1 MNSLLCYVIINKEF
15 QGEKGVFCL
24 NTYILQSNNKYF
36 GLNSKQNKIDV
47 NKDLFKLQKKYL
59 NTTLFNFYNKQISQ
73 YLKLYKPLYKQIL
86 RKIDQRDK
94 MLKQYPTLGKY
105 LQSQEGMPKTILA
118 FDNLVVSITQ
128 SVTQIPK
135 LRLHENPFDQTIIH
149 THQLMLQVANRADAQ
164 VEQIPNFKLTLFFSV
179 LSNLNGNK
187 DSKLLRKYLQ
197 EIYLT
202 LSSEPKRTEFIYDL
216 VQNTQLTAPQKQAL
230 LKNNFNNYLIKHSSW
245 QQINKSKVTNK
256 MIKIIL

>member
-1 MNSLLCYVIINKEF
+1 MIF
-15 QGEKGVFCL
+15 L

-36 GLNSKQNKIDV
+36 YLKSKQNKVNI
-47 NKDLFKLQKKYL
+47 NKDLFKLQQQYL
-59 NTTLFNFYNKQISQ
+59 NKTLFNFYNKKISQ

-94 MLKQYPTLGKY
+94 MLKQYPTLRKY
-105 LQSQEGMPKTILA
+105 LPLQEGTPKTILA
-118 FDNLVVSITQ
+118 FDNLVVSTTQ
-128 SVTQIPK
+128 LVIKIPK
-135 LRLHENPFDQTIIH
+135 LRLHENPFDQAIIH

-164 VEQIPNFKLTLFFSV
+164 VEQIPNFKFTLFFSV
-179 LSNLNGNK
+179 LSNLNDNK

-216 VQNTQLTAPQKQAL
+216 VQNTQLTAAQKQVL
-230 LKNNFNNYLIKHSSW
+230 LKDNDFNNYLIKHTGW
-245 QQINKSKVTNK
+245 QQISQNKVTDK

>member
-1 MNSLLCYVIINKEF
+1 MIKREF
-15 QGEKGVFCL
+15 QGEKGMIFL

-36 GLNSKQNKIDV
+36 CLNSQQKKIDI
-47 NKDLFKLQKKYL
+47 NKDLFKLRKQYL

-94 MLKQYPTLGKY
+94 MLKQYPKLKKY
-105 LQSQEGMPKTILA
+105 LQNRNGLQIPKIILA
-118 FDNLVVSITQ
+118 FDHLVVSTAQLI
-128 SVTQIPK
+128 TQIPK
-135 LRLHENPFDQTIIH
+135 LRLHENPFDQTIVH
-149 THQLMLQVANRADAQ
+149 THQLMLQVANRADKQ
-164 VEQIPNFKLTLFFSV
+164 VEQIPNFKFTLFFSV
-179 LSNLNGNK
+179 LSSLNSNK

-216 VQNTQLTAPQKQAL
+216 VQNTQLTAAQKQAL
-230 LKNNFNNYLIKHSSW
+230 LKDNDFNNYLIKHTGW
-245 QQINKSKVTNK
+245 QQISQNKVTNK

>member
-1 MNSLLCYVIINKEF
+1 MIFLH
-15 QGEKGVFCL
+15 
-24 NTYILQSNNKYF
+24 TYILQSNNKYF
-36 GLNSKQNKIDV
+36 CLNSKQNKINI
-47 NKDLFKLQKKYL
+47 NKDLFKLQKQYL
-59 NTTLFNFYNKQISQ
+59 NTTLFNFYNKKISQ

-94 MLKQYPTLGKY
+94 MLKQYPTLRKY
-105 LQSQEGMPKTILA
+105 LQNRNGLQIPKIILA
-118 FDNLVVSITQ
+118 FDHLVVSAAQLI
-128 SVTQIPK
+128 TQIPK
-135 LRLHENPFDQTIIH
+135 LRLHENPFDKTIVH
-149 THQLMLQVANRADAQ
+149 THQLMLQVANRADTQ

-179 LSNLNGNK
+179 LSNLNSNK

-216 VQNTQLTAPQKQAL
+216 VQNTQLTAAQKQAL
-230 LKNNFNNYLIKHSSW
+230 LKDNDFNNYLIKHTGW
-245 QQINKSKVTNK
+245 QQISQSKVTNK

>member
-47 NKDLFKLQKKYL
+47 NKDLFKLQKQYL
-59 NTTLFNFYNKQISQ
+59 NKALFNFYNKQISQ

-94 MLKQYPTLGKY
+94 MLKQYPTLKKREG
-105 LQSQEGMPKTILA
+105 LQIPKTIVA
-118 FDNLVVSITQ
+118 FNHLVVSATQLVIQIT
-128 SVTQIPK
+128 K
-135 LRLHENPFDQTIIH
+135 LRLHENPFDQTIVH

-164 VEQIPNFKLTLFFSV
+164 VEQIPNFKFTLFFSV
-179 LSNLNGNK
+179 LSNLNSNK

-216 VQNTQLTAPQKQAL
+216 VQNTQLTAAQKQAL
-230 LKNNFNNYLIKHSSW
+230 LKDNDFNNYLIKHTGW
-245 QQINKSKVTNK
+245 QQINKNKVTDK

>member
-1 MNSLLCYVIINKEF
+1 MIF
-15 QGEKGVFCL
+15 L

-36 GLNSKQNKIDV
+36 YLKSKQNKVNI
-47 NKDLFKLQKKYL
+47 NKDLFKLQQQYL
-59 NTTLFNFYNKQISQ
+59 NKTLFNFYNKKISQ

-94 MLKQYPTLGKY
+94 MLKQYPTLRKY
-105 LQSQEGMPKTILA
+105 LPLQEGTPKTILA
-118 FDNLVVSITQ
+118 FDNLVVSATQ
-128 SVTQIPK
+128 LVTQIPK
-135 LRLHENPFDQTIIH
+135 LRLHENPFDQAIIH

-164 VEQIPNFKLTLFFSV
+164 VEQIPNFKFTLFFSV
-179 LSNLNGNK
+179 LSNLNSNK

-202 LSSEPKRTEFIYDL
+202 LSAEPKRTEFIYDL
-216 VQNTQLTAPQKQAL
+216 VQNTQLTAAQKQAL
-230 LKNNFNNYLIKHSSW
+230 LKDNDFNNCLIKHTGW
-245 QQINKSKVTNK
+245 QQISQSKITNK

>member
-1 MNSLLCYVIINKEF
+1 MIF
-15 QGEKGVFCL
+15 L

-36 GLNSKQNKIDV
+36 YLKSKQNKVNI
-47 NKDLFKLQKKYL
+47 NKDLFKLQQQYL
-59 NTTLFNFYNKQISQ
+59 NKTLFNFYNKKISQ

-86 RKIDQRDK
+86 RQIDQRDK
-94 MLKQYPTLGKY
+94 MLKQYPTLRKY
-105 LQSQEGMPKTILA
+105 LPLQEGTPKTILA
-118 FDNLVVSITQ
+118 FDNLVVSTTQ
-128 SVTQIPK
+128 LVIKIPK
-135 LRLHENPFDQTIIH
+135 LRLHENPFDQAIIH

-164 VEQIPNFKLTLFFSV
+164 VEQIPNFKFTLFFSV
-179 LSNLNGNK
+179 LSNLNDNK

-216 VQNTQLTAPQKQAL
+216 VQNTQLTAAQKQVL
-230 LKNNFNNYLIKHSSW
+230 LKDNDFNNYLIKHTGW
-245 QQINKSKVTNK
+245 QQISQNKVTDK